1 MKLVRWGEPGHEKPG
16 VLDEEQ
22 QIRDVSGIVD
32 DWHGQR
38 LSDDSLQRLRSL
50 SLSRLPQ
57 VSPGT
62 RLGPCVARPG
72 KIVCVGLNY
81 RDHAHEAGMMALPQ
95 EPILFLK
102 VTSAIT
108 GPQDPIEIPPG
119 ASKVDWEVELGVVI
133 GWHGR
138 YLTQAQVLDHVAGY
152 CVLNDISERAWQ
164 IERGGQWDKGKC
176 ADTFAPLGPYL
187 VTRDDIIDEQNLA
200 LWLEVDGVRRQESN
214 TGEMIFGVAQLVA
227 YISQFMSLQPGDI
240 IATGTPAGVGMG
252 FTPPVYLRP
261 GQTLRL
267 GIDGLGEQYNVT
279 VAAAR
284 AGTGV

>member
-1 MKLVRWGEPGHEKPG
+1 MRWGEPGHEKPG

-32 DWHGQR
+32 DWHGQG

-50 SLSRLPQ
+50 SWSGLPQ

-81 RDHAHEAGMMALPQ
+81 RDHAHEAGMALPQ

-133 GWHGR
+133 GRHAR
-138 YLTQAQVLDHVAGY
+138 YLTQAQALDYVAGY

-187 VTRDDIIDEQNLA
+187 VTRDDIIDAQNLA

-267 GIDGLGEQYNVT
+267 GIDGLGEQCNVT
-279 VAAAR
+279 VAAPPT
-284 AGTGV
+284 GTSV